1 METRGS
7 KRKSSAISPPKPTG
21 APSYQTTTPLKK
33 GPHKKLRFSDSVLLE
48 GSTGLTPAVG
58 KASLKTPK
66 LRRASTPAVTR
77 YQDHDEVQFQP
88 YTDCLTPR
96 TVRQVRRHGLSETM
110 NQYYADQKTNKKLEH
125 QLELRNNE
133 IQKLKA
139 ELAEA
144 QHRNDPAEELCSSQ
158 TRINEMQA
166 EIEQLQ
172 QSFSNAGDD
181 DDAFPIFEDETAA
194 DDNPQSDAL
203 DPLMESDLEN
213 ARRDKQS
220 LFTSTRSIS
229 TNTIAFEDSPVR
241 PRIHPNLPS
250 PPRDDQI
257 LSKELAAATNRA
269 EDAELALKAL
279 DLEIKSLGFSPR
291 AYDDDPSDCVATIKQ
306 HFLDMRLELERIVP
320 GETVASFE
328 NALLIPEALAKLKK
342 LADRVREREA
352 ELKSM
357 RDERRCL
364 KGNFDH
370 AIVRAQEA
378 SSRIKELEET
388 VDKNAE
394 EMLDIR
400 MRSQALEREARE
412 HEANNQRLIVQ
423 IESYRLEVKKMEELF
438 EKTEAEHAATLQEIH
453 AATTQEISDMDAK
466 VSAETRGRRA
476 AEESA
481 VERLRKINDLES
493 ALASARQQADVAKQ
507 HLSRLEQELESS
519 RSAHTNSTKTHAEE
533 IGGLNSRISNL
544 STALASADAEIE
556 KLKHLNVKLED
567 RYNAEIQHASRVV
580 DHMSVEFTRA
590 VAKVAEQR
598 KGYIRGAT
606 VRHANWQ
613 IESDD
618 LVSDPILPMTPASVV
633 RFSSPEYEPL
643 YNDDDD
649 HVPGSVEIGR
659 GKGKKTGG
667 AGSRRGIVPGLG
679 IMKKKPRRRYD
690 SGIGMGSLSEAEDE
704 TVSSD
709 PMTPELSSE
718 FDVETEAYNRMMV
731 TG

>member
-7 KRKSSAISPPKPTG
+7 KRKSSAISPEKATD
-21 APSYQTTTPLKK
+21 ALSYQTTTPLKK

-66 LRRASTPAVTR
+66 LRRASTPATTR
-77 YQDHDEVQFQP
+77 YQDHEEVQFQP

-110 NQYYADQKTNKKLEH
+110 NQYYADQKTNKKLMH
-125 QLELRNNE
+125 QLELKNSE

-139 ELAEA
+139 DLAEA
-144 QHRNDPAEELCSSQ
+144 QRRNDSAEELSSSQ
-158 TRINEMQA
+158 SRINEMQA

-172 QSFSNAGDD
+172 HSFSNAGDD
-181 DDAFPIFEDETAA
+181 DDPFPIFEDETAA
-194 DDNPQSDAL
+194 DNNPQSDAL
-203 DPLMESDLEN
+203 DPLMESDLET
-213 ARRDKQS
+213 ARQAKQS
-220 LFTSTRSIS
+220 LFTSTRSVS
-229 TNTIAFEDSPVR
+229 TNTIRFKDSPIR
-241 PRIHPNLPS
+241 PRIRPNLPS
-250 PPRDDQI
+250 PPQNNPI

-269 EDAELALKAL
+269 EEAELALKAL

-291 AYDDDPSDCVATIKQ
+291 DYNDDPTDCVATIKQ
-306 HFLDMRLELERIVP
+306 HFLDMRIELERIVP
-320 GETVASFE
+320 GETVTSFE
-328 NALLIPEALAKLKK
+328 NALIIPEALAKLKMT
-342 LADRVREREA
+342 ADRVREREA

-370 AIVRAQEA
+370 AIIRAQEA
-378 SSRIKELEET
+378 SRRIKELEET
-388 VDKNAE
+388 IDKSAE

-400 MRSQALEREARE
+400 MRSQVLEREARE
-412 HEANNQRLIVQ
+412 HETNNQRLITQV
-423 IESYRLEVKKMEELF
+423 ESYRLEVKKMEELF

-453 AATTQEISDMDAK
+453 AATTQHLSDMDAK

-493 ALASARQQADVAKQ
+493 ALSSAREQADVAKQ

-519 RSAHTNSTKTHAEE
+519 RSAHTNSNRIHEE
-533 IGGLNSRISNL
+533 QIGGLNWRISNL

-567 RYNAEIQHASRVV
+567 RYKAEIQHASHAV
-580 DHMSVEFTRA
+580 DQMSVDFTRA

-598 KGYIRGAT
+598 KSYIRGAT
-606 VRHANWQ
+606 VRHANWE

-633 RFSSPEYEPL
+633 RFSSPEYEPV
-643 YNDDDD
+643 YNEDD

-659 GKGKKTGG
+659 GKGKKT
-667 AGSRRGIVPGLG
+667 SRRGIVPGLG
-679 IMKKKPRRRYD
+679 IMKKARRRYD
-690 SGIGMGSLSEAEDE
+690 SGIGMDSLSEAEDE
-704 TVSSD
+704 DMSND
-709 PMTPELSSE
+709 PITPELSSE
-718 FDVETEAYNRMMV
+718 LDVENENDSRMMMV

>member
-7 KRKSSAISPPKPTG
+7 KRKSSAISPAKPTDS
-21 APSYQTTTPLKK
+21 PNYQTTTPLKR

-77 YQDHDEVQFQP
+77 HQDHDEVQFHP

-110 NQYYADQKTNKKLEH
+110 NQYYADLKANKKLVH
-125 QLELRNNE
+125 QLELKNNE
-133 IQKLKA
+133 IRKLKA

-144 QHRNDPAEELCSSQ
+144 QHRNDPAEELSSSQ
-158 TRINEMQA
+158 IRINEMEA

-172 QSFSNAGDD
+172 QSFSNAGGD
-181 DDAFPIFEDETAA
+181 DDAFPIFEDETAG
-194 DDNPQSDAL
+194 DNNLHSDAF
-203 DPLMESDLEN
+203 DPLMESDLET
-213 ARRDKQS
+213 ARQAKQS
-220 LFTSTRSIS
+220 LFTSFRSVS
-229 TNTIAFEDSPVR
+229 NDTLQFDDSPIR
-241 PRIHPNLPS
+241 QTIQSQLSS
-250 PPRDDQI
+250 PPKNHQH

-291 AYDDDPSDCVATIKQ
+291 DYDDDPADCVATIKQ
-306 HFLDMRLELERIVP
+306 HFFDMRVELERIIP
-320 GETVASFE
+320 GETIASFE
-328 NALLIPEALAKLKK
+328 NARLIPEALAKLK
-342 LADRVREREA
+342 LVADRVREREA

-370 AIVRAQEA
+370 AIIRAQEA
-378 SSRIKELEET
+378 SNRIKELEET
-388 VDKNAE
+388 IDKNAE
-394 EMLDIR
+394 EMLEIR
-400 MRSQALEREARE
+400 MRSQALEREARD
-412 HEANNQRLIVQ
+412 HAANNQRLIVQ
-423 IESYRLEVKKMEELF
+423 IESYRLEVKKMEDLF

-453 AATTQEISDMDAK
+453 AATTQHLSDMDAK

-493 ALASARQQADVAKQ
+493 ALTSARQQADIAQQ
-507 HLSRLEQELESS
+507 HLSRLEQDLESS
-519 RSAHTNSTKTHAEE
+519 RYAHTNSNKTHQEE

-567 RYNAEIQHASRVV
+567 RYQAEIQHASRAV
-580 DHMSVEFTRA
+580 DQMSTEFTRA
-590 VAKVAEQR
+590 AAKFVEQR
-598 KGYIRGAT
+598 KSYIRGAT
-606 VRHANWQ
+606 VRNANWQ

-633 RFSSPEYEPL
+633 RFSSPEYGPV
-643 YNDDDD
+643 YDGDD
-649 HVPGSVEIGR
+649 HIPGSVEIGR
-659 GKGKKTGG
+659 GKAKKS
-667 AGSRRGIVPGLG
+667 SRRGIVPGLG
-679 IMKKKPRRRYD
+679 IMKKPRRRYD
-690 SGIGMGSLSEAEDE
+690 SGIGMDSLSEADDEDI
-704 TVSSD
+704 SND
-709 PMTPELSSE
+709 PMTPEMSSE
-718 FDVETEAYNRMMV
+718 LDVENENENVNDNRMMV